1 MKGSSGGLTEK
12 VSYAKLRRKMT
23 NAPNQTAKMRSLEW
37 SDLRVV
43 LAVARSK
50 TLRASAVSLRVN
62 QSTVSRRVAALETAL
77 GVRLFERLE
86 GAMTATRA
94 GEAVIDEA
102 ERIEHHILSIQ
113 ERVANQDAVI
123 AGSVR
128 LTTVSTIANHI
139 LIPAMSQ
146 LRSRHPALCLELISD
161 NTNLS
166 ITRREADI
174 ALRFARPSKDDAM
187 LCQRIGEIEY
197 AVFTVAG
204 ASPDDL
210 PWLTYED
217 SANVPQARWIA
228 ASRRNEE
235 PIPLLVND
243 GEAILHAVRSGLGK
257 SLLPV
262 FLQDRFDD
270 LQFLPRYGI
279 VLSREVWLIVHPQ
292 IRRLARIQSV
302 MTWLTSAVL
311 ALSEANRQ
319 QQTPIRQ
326 SSRP

>member
-1 MKGSSGGLTEK
+1 M
-12 VSYAKLRRKMT
+12 
-23 NAPNQTAKMRSLEW
+23 PIPTAKMRTLEW

-50 TLRASAVSLRVN
+50 TLRRSAMSLHVN
-62 QSTVSRRVAALETAL
+62 QSTVSRRVATLEEAL
-77 GVRLFERLE
+77 GVRLFERVD

-128 LTTVSTIANHI
+128 VTTVSMIANHI

-146 LRSRHPALCLELISD
+146 LRNRHPALCLELISD
-161 NTNLS
+161 NANFS

-174 ALRFARPSKDDAM
+174 AVRFARPSKDDGM
-187 LCQRIGEIEY
+187 LCQRVGEIEY
-197 AVFTVAG
+197 AVFFAAAG

-210 PWLTYED
+210 PWLTYDD
-217 SANVPQARWIA
+217 STANVPQTRWV
-228 ASRRNEE
+228 ASIKRKEE
-235 PIPLLVND
+235 PTPLLVSD
-243 GEAILHAVRSGLGK
+243 GEAILHAVRNGLGK
-257 SLLPV
+257 SLLPI
-262 FLQDRFDD
+262 FLKSRFDD
-270 LQFLPRYGI
+270 IQVLPQYGT

-302 MTWLTSAVL
+302 MAWIASALSAV
-311 ALSEANRQ
+311 
-319 QQTPIRQ
+319 
-326 SSRP
+326 